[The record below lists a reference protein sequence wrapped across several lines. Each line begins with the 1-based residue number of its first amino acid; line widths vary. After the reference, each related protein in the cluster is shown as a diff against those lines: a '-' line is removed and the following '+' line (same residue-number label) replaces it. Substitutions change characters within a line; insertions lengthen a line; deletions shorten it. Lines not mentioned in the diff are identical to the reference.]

1 MNKSKLQKDMQEVLE
16 LVTSDVGSIRTGR
29 ATPAIAEGIGVS
41 VYGGQQMLKIN
52 ELATITTA
60 DSQSIV
66 IDPWDKSIVG
76 EIKRGIEA
84 ANVGLNPSIDGEVI
98 RISLPPMTT
107 EDREKYVKLL
117 KSKIEN
123 GRIMIRQIRGEVMKD
138 IKSAFE
144 DKGITEDEK
153 FAEEKRLQDITDE
166 FIEKVEEVGKNKEG
180 ELTKL

>member
-66 IDPWDKSIVG
+66 IDPWDKS
-76 EIKRGIEA
+76 
-84 ANVGLNPSIDGEVI
+84 
-98 RISLPPMTT
+98 
-107 EDREKYVKLL
+107 
-117 KSKIEN
+117 
-123 GRIMIRQIRGEVMKD
+123 
-138 IKSAFE
+138 
-144 DKGITEDEK
+144 KG
-153 FAEEKRLQDITDE
+153 A
-166 FIEKVEEVGKNKEG
+166 
-180 ELTKL
+180 

>member
-1 MNKSKLQKDMQEVLE
+1 
-16 LVTSDVGSIRTGR
+16 
-29 ATPAIAEGIGVS
+29 
-41 VYGGQQMLKIN
+41 
-52 ELATITTA
+52 
-60 DSQSIV
+60 
-66 IDPWDKSIVG
+66 
-76 EIKRGIEA
+76 
-84 ANVGLNPSIDGEVI
+84 
-98 RISLPPMTT
+98 MTT